1 MGTSRRSLAELESQ
15 HNMRIVFILT
25 LVCSLYH
32 VVKDWLHQE
41 IHYLIPQQ
49 DKDVEAE
56 TMMEDVAAP
65 LKTLVDMEKETVMDL
80 VMEEQ
85 MMVIKVAE
93 ETSSAG
99 ATIAKSLVFTSMRR
113 TTVVIFLRLFSQPLE
128 LLKSNLECQSS
139 HQQVRDVEVEI
150 MMAKGVV
157 LQRIHAMKEKEIAMD
172 QEMEVLMMVMQDV
185 KETLFVEAIIVFSL
199 VLTFIPKMIV
209 AKDLVE

>member
-1 MGTSRRSLAELESQ
+1 
-15 HNMRIVFILT
+15 
-25 LVCSLYH
+25 
-32 VVKDWLHQE
+32 
-41 IHYLIPQQ
+41 
-49 DKDVEAE
+49 
-56 TMMEDVAAP
+56 MMEDVAAP
-65 LKTLVDMEKETVMDL
+65 LKTLADMEKETAMDL

-85 MMVIKVAE
+85 MMVIKVVEA
-93 ETSSAG
+93 TSSAG
-99 ATIAKSLVFTSMRR
+99 ATIAKSLDFISMRR

-128 LLKSNLECQSS
+128 LLKSNLECQLS

-150 MMAKGVV
+150 MMVRGVA

>member
-1 MGTSRRSLAELESQ
+1 
-15 HNMRIVFILT
+15 
-25 LVCSLYH
+25 
-32 VVKDWLHQE
+32 
-41 IHYLIPQQ
+41 
-49 DKDVEAE
+49 
-56 TMMEDVAAP
+56 MMEDVAAP

-93 ETSSAG
+93 ETSSVG
-99 ATIAKSLVFTSMRR
+99 ATIAKSLVFISMRR
-113 TTVVIFLRLFSQPLE
+113 TTAVIFLRLFSQPLE
-128 LLKSNLECQSS
+128 LLKSNQECQLS

-150 MMAKGVV
+150 MMAKGVA
-157 LQRIHAMKEKEIAMD
+157 LQRIHVMKEKEIAMG

-209 AKDLVE
+209 AKDQVE

>member
-1 MGTSRRSLAELESQ
+1 M
-15 HNMRIVFILT
+15 
-25 LVCSLYH
+25 
-32 VVKDWLHQE
+32 
-41 IHYLIPQQ
+41 
-49 DKDVEAE
+49 E
-56 TMMEDVAAP
+56 TA
-65 LKTLVDMEKETVMDL
+65 MDQ

-85 MMVIKVAE
+85 MMVIRVAE

-99 ATIAKSLVFTSMRR
+99 ATIAKNLVFITMRR
-113 TTVVIFLRLFSQPLE
+113 TTAVIFLRLFSQPPE

-139 HQQVRDVEVEI
+139 HQQVRGVEVEI

-199 VLTFIPKMIV
+199 ALISIPKMIV

>member
-1 MGTSRRSLAELESQ
+1 
-15 HNMRIVFILT
+15 LT
-25 LVCSLYH
+25 
-32 VVKDWLHQE
+32 
-41 IHYLIPQQ
+41 PQQ
-49 DKDVEAE
+49 DKDAEAE

-65 LKTLVDMEKETVMDL
+65 LKTHVDMEKETAMDQ

-99 ATIAKSLVFTSMRR
+99 ATIAKSLDFISMRR
-113 TTVVIFLRLFSQPLE
+113 TTVVIFLRLFSQPQE
-128 LLKSNLECQSS
+128 LLKSNQECQLS
-139 HQQVRDVEVEI
+139 HQQVKDVEVEI
-150 MMAKGVV
+150 MMVRGVV
-157 LQRIHAMKEKEIAMD
+157 LQRIHVMKEKEIAMD

-199 VLTFIPKMIV
+199 ALIFIPKMIV

>member
-1 MGTSRRSLAELESQ
+1 MSY
-15 HNMRIVFILT
+15 IFF
-25 LVCSLYH
+25 
-32 VVKDWLHQE
+32 K
-41 IHYLIPQQ
+41 

-99 ATIAKSLVFTSMRR
+99 ATIVKSLDFISMRR
-113 TTVVIFLRLFSQPLE
+113 TTVVIFLRLFLQPPE
-128 LLKSNLECQSS
+128 LLKSNQECQLS

-150 MMAKGVV
+150 MMVRGVV
-157 LQRIHAMKEKEIAMD
+157 LPRIHVMKEKEIAMD

-199 VLTFIPKMIV
+199 VLIFIPKMIAV
-209 AKDLVE
+209 KDQME